1 MTSTV
6 LLHHPQFSKTTP
18 PTPSNIRLIKVNAV
32 HLNNK
37 VRLISSAFSFRFW
50 KSSITKKQLKRIGWK
65 FLNLGS
71 VWIELFTEI
80 ENWKFCNK
88 IIFKCV
94 NSTVW
99 LIFNEKIIKKWYLWV
114 NEQCIHA
121 LFTVEKST
129 FATESDKKKK
139 PVLKRDVNAANADPN
154 CTLTV
159 ALWTQNLEIFL
170 GLHSMTPLVGFRLY
184 FSVTINI
191 GERLVTTLFSI
202 FFIRCEFWQIHNLN
216 YIFFLYILYLQNF
229 HKTKNQ

>member
-1 MTSTV
+1 MKK
-6 LLHHPQFSKTTP
+6 LLKSDICG
-18 PTPSNIRLIKVNAV
+18 SMN
-32 HLNNK
+32 
-37 VRLISSAFSFRFW
+37 SAFMHCS
-50 KSSITKKQLKRIGWK
+50 QLKSQHLPLKAI
-65 FLNLGS
+65 
-71 VWIELFTEI
+71 
-80 ENWKFCNK
+80 
-88 IIFKCV
+88 
-94 NSTVW
+94 
-99 LIFNEKIIKKWYLWV
+99 
-114 NEQCIHA
+114 
-121 LFTVEKST
+121 
-129 FATESDKKKK
+129 KKK

>member
-1 MTSTV
+1 MWIVPCDSFLMKK
-6 LLHHPQFSKTTP
+6 LLKSDIYGSMNSASMHCS
-18 PTPSNIRLIKVNAV
+18 RLKSQ
-32 HLNNK
+32 HLP
-37 VRLISSAFSFRFW
+37 
-50 KSSITKKQLKRIGWK
+50 LKA
-65 FLNLGS
+65 
-71 VWIELFTEI
+71 
-80 ENWKFCNK
+80 
-88 IIFKCV
+88 
-94 NSTVW
+94 
-99 LIFNEKIIKKWYLWV
+99 IKKKYG
-114 NEQCIHA
+114 
-121 LFTVEKST
+121 VET
-129 FATESDKKKK
+129 RC
-139 PVLKRDVNAANADPN
+139 KRSKRPN